1 MALLIVN
8 ALSEDTIA
16 APGNR
21 EHNYVCVSVT
31 DSVGE
36 PVTGLHK
43 NNFKV
48 FVMIMGVGGA
58 NVDIDSSAPVGLP
71 GCYVV
76 RVVPILA
83 ETWKSGT
90 YIFGVAVERGED
102 KGQNLA
108 SVLMN

>member
-1 MALLIVN
+1 MALLLVN
-8 ALSEDTIA
+8 ALSEDTAA
-16 APGNR
+16 APGNT
-21 EHNYVCVSVT
+21 ENNYICVSVI
-31 DSVGE
+31 DAVGE

-48 FVMIMGVGGA
+48 HAMIMGPGGA
-58 NVDIDSSAPVGLP
+58 NVDIASCAPVGLP

-83 ETWKSGT
+83 ETWKGGT
-90 YIFGVAVERGED
+90 YIFAISVERGAD

-108 SVLMN
+108 SVLMD